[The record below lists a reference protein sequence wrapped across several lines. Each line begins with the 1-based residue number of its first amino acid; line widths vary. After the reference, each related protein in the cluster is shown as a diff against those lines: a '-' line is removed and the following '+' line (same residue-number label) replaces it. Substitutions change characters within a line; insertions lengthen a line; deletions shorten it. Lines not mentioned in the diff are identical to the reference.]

1 MGFIPSVSVGLG
13 KLDLMAS
20 YTIVNSDPKANWF
33 GLGVGLR
40 F

>member
-1 MGFIPSVSVGLG
+1 MGFVPSVSVGL
-13 KLDLMAS
+13 LSFDLMAS
-20 YTIVNSDPKANWF
+20 YTIVNDDPKANWL